1 MPPAR
6 HLRSDRRSRGP
17 ARPGSHFRPSV
28 DHRRSILGRAAPNIV
43 AMTASIDIYYDFRS
57 PYAYLAWW
65 RIRRQRALSLWK
77 WRWKPVSID
86 VLLNLQAGREPLAP
100 YVDPLPPPKRK
111 HFLAD
116 IRRSANFFGAP
127 LSPLH
132 QPRPDPAP
140 ALCVALRLAQD
151 GIPHDRFIDMVF
163 EAMWQHRRD
172 IGTRE
177 VLTNCLISASL
188 GEALI
193 ESAVSPGTRSE
204 LVAQSMQAYEMG
216 IFGVPSFVA
225 HGEIFFGADR
235 LDMLAWRLEQQSNPS
250 TSQGA
255 MESG

>member
-1 MPPAR
+1 MPPCSPFAFR
-6 HLRSDRRSRGP
+6 APLSRP
-17 ARPGSHFRPSV
+17 CPSGSHSDHPSTNIEASS
-28 DHRRSILGRAAPNIV
+28 DAAHVNIV
-43 AMTASIDIYYDFRS
+43 AMTAPIDIYYDFRS

-65 RIRRQRALSLWK
+65 RIRRQPALSSWK

-86 VLLNLQAGREPLAP
+86 VLLNLQAGRAPLAP

-116 IRRSANFFGAP
+116 VRRSANFLGAP
-127 LSPLH
+127 LSPPH

-163 EAMWQHRRD
+163 EAMWQHRSD

-177 VLTNCLISASL
+177 VLTHCLISAAL
-188 GEALI
+188 GEAVI
-193 ESAVSPGTRSE
+193 EAALSPGTRSE

-235 LDMLAWRLEQQSNPS
+235 LDMLAWRLEQQSNQS
-250 TSQGA
+250 NS
-255 MESG
+255 

>member
-1 MPPAR
+1 
-6 HLRSDRRSRGP
+6 
-17 ARPGSHFRPSV
+17 
-28 DHRRSILGRAAPNIV
+28 
-43 AMTASIDIYYDFRS
+43 MTAPIDIYYDFRS

-65 RIRRQRALSLWK
+65 RIRRQRALSSWK

-116 IRRSANFFGAP
+116 IRRSANFLGAP
-127 LSPLH
+127 LSPPH
-132 QPRPDPAP
+132 QPHPDPAP

-151 GIPHDRFIDMVF
+151 GIPHDRFIDLVF
-163 EAMWQHRRD
+163 EAMWQHRSD

-177 VLTNCLISASL
+177 VLTNCLISAAL
-188 GEALI
+188 GEAVI

-204 LVAQSMQAYEMG
+204 LVAQSMQAYETD

-225 HGEIFFGADR
+225 HGEIFFGATVWTC
-235 LDMLAWRLEQQSNPS
+235 WRGDWNSNPTHRKAKAQSNLVDSAQARDPAGRS
-250 TSQGA
+250 RRAAGSRSMVKEARLVTA
-255 MESG
+255 YRTP

>member
-1 MPPAR
+1 MASRDAPRSPFAFR
-6 HLRSDRRSRGP
+6 APFSRSCPSRIALRLSFDQ
-17 ARPGSHFRPSV
+17 H
-28 DHRRSILGRAAPNIV
+28 RSIVGRGARYIV
-43 AMTASIDIYYDFRS
+43 AMTAPIDIYYDFKS

-65 RIRRQRALSLWK
+65 RIRRQQALSSWK

-127 LSPLH
+127 LSPPH

-151 GIPHDRFIDMVF
+151 GIPHDRFIDLVF
-163 EAMWQHRRD
+163 EAMWQHRSD

-177 VLTNCLISASL
+177 VLTNCLISAAL
-188 GEALI
+188 GETVI

-235 LDMLAWRLEQQSNPS
+235 LDMLAWRLEQQPNPS
-250 TSQGA
+250 NS
-255 MESG
+255 

>member
-1 MPPAR
+1 M
-6 HLRSDRRSRGP
+6 
-17 ARPGSHFRPSV
+17 
-28 DHRRSILGRAAPNIV
+28 AAP
-43 AMTASIDIYYDFRS
+43 IDIYYDFRS

-65 RIRRQRALSLWK
+65 RIRRQQALSAWK

-116 IRRSANFFGAP
+116 IRRSARFLGAP
-127 LSPLH
+127 LLPPH

-140 ALCVALRLAQD
+140 ALCVAHRLAKD
-151 GIPHDRFIDMVF
+151 GIPNDRFIDMVF

-177 VLTNCLISASL
+177 VLTDCLISAAL
-188 GEALI
+188 GEAVI
-193 ESAVSPGTRSE
+193 EEAVSPEIRSE
-204 LVAQSMQAYEMG
+204 LVAQSVQAYEMG

-235 LDMLAWRLEQQSNPS
+235 LDMLAWRLAQQSNQS
-250 TSQGA
+250 NGA
-255 MESG
+255 THLRAASSKSMVKPA